1 MTNRHIQLSK
11 QIWLLMHSDHIFS
24 PSLMKGLIYANF
36 EAMDRMDEEREDSI
50 GGLQSFLGLMVSMC
64 YDTPMHD
71 EKVISDEAWEVVSNK
86 PLPAKT
92 IGKFLYFNILN
103 INEIMDAANPEF
115 TQSYMTSL
123 AATAEIAAEELER
136 EEAA

>member
-1 MTNRHIQLSK
+1 MTNRHIELSK
-11 QIWLLMHSDHIFS
+11 QIWLLLHSDHIFS
-24 PSLMKGLIYANF
+24 PRLMKGLIYANF
-36 EAMDRMDEEREDSI
+36 EAMDRMDEDDSI

-92 IGKFLYFNILN
+92 IGKFLYYNVQN

-115 TQSYMTSL
+115 IQSYMMGL

-136 EEAA
+136 EVAA